1 MRHFSQLQILI
12 KYLVAL
18 VLQASVPVVLINVH
32 GLPGIVDPD
41 VADGLSSGV
50 AGVEHVVGERAL
62 LGLVLVL

>member
-12 KYLVAL
+12 KRLVAL
-18 VLQASVPVVLINVH
+18 VLQAGVPVVLVDVH

-41 VADGLSSGV
+41 VADGLSSDV
-50 AGVEHVVGERAL
+50 TGVEHVVGELSL